1 MKPSLIRAPLSTLS
15 TLWKRVLIKPFG
27 QCCITFQFPG
37 SITSFLTFIL
47 RCHESSESAT
57 AHAPSVEHSGQIFS
71 KPPRILMRSQWP
83 LFSMFSSCH
92 TLGSQIFWLW
102 GLPELGLEQPISHCQ
117 RLGPDDE
124 KNIRTF
130 QVKDAVFWLFF
141 VQGSPNQLI
150 GEAFSTRS

>member
-1 MKPSLIRAPLSTLS
+1 M
-15 TLWKRVLIKPFG
+15 LIKPFG

-83 LFSMFSSCH
+83 LFSMFSSCIR
-92 TLGSQIFWLW
+92 LDAKPFDFGGYQSWAWNNQY
-102 GLPELGLEQPISHCQ
+102 LPVRDWAQTVKRILGLFRLISILTVFSAKGH
-117 RLGPDDE
+117 LLNLLE
-124 KNIRTF
+124 KHF
-130 QVKDAVFWLFF
+130 QQGRKDWKF
-141 VQGSPNQLI
+141 GT
-150 GEAFSTRS
+150 E